1 MDEITTILD
10 STRPVSDIISDLKE
24 KSVDVP
30 EWSKSLKDYD
40 PSRHKI
46 VTDKFSRKDKIKS
59 DGRVEPASR
68 IHLGLEKLLV
78 KRITEFAF
86 AIPVRRVYHNT
97 EENEKRQQITKA
109 IEAIYK
115 YARIDSEN
123 IRRGNA
129 YFASCEIFTIWYVV
143 ERPNTLYGFNS
154 KYKLKSKTYSPMD
167 GVRLYPLFDEWG
179 DMIAMSFEYKKKI
192 KDKEVTFFE
201 TYTADRHY
209 KWKQQGEASWIAV
222 TDPERIILK
231 KIPGVYAYRPAPVFH
246 GLEHIREEIEYTL
259 SRNSDVIAYNSAPLL
274 KVTGELVGDE
284 DKGEARR
291 LFRLKNGGDIAYVS
305 WTQAIEALKYH
316 VDTLLKLFFMQAQM
330 PDLSFENLN
339 SATLL

>member
-97 EENEKRQQITKA
+97 EENKKRQQITKA

-154 KYKLKSKTYSPMD
+154 N
-167 GVRLYPLFDEWG
+167 
-179 DMIAMSFEYKKKI
+179 
-192 KDKEVTFFE
+192 
-201 TYTADRHY
+201 
-209 KWKQQGEASWIAV
+209 
-222 TDPERIILK
+222 
-231 KIPGVYAYRPAPVFH
+231 PAGF
-246 GLEHIREEIEYTL
+246 
-259 SRNSDVIAYNSAPLL
+259 PLL
-274 KVTGELVGDE
+274 FPLVMTVSGICLKERDLLILYLLLIFEGHGDH
-284 DKGEARR
+284 
-291 LFRLKNGGDIAYVS
+291 VS
-305 WTQAIEALKYH
+305 PLVKQGI
-316 VDTLLKLFFMQAQM
+316 
-330 PDLSFENLN
+330 
-339 SATLL
+339 

>member
-46 VTDKFSRKDKIKS
+46 VTDKLTRKDKIRS

-97 EENEKRQQITKA
+97 EENKKRQQITKA

-123 IRRGNA
+123 IKRGNA

-154 KYKLKSKTYSPMD
+154 KYKLKCKTCS
-167 GVRLYPLFDEWG
+167 LCQW
-179 DMIAMSFEYKKKI
+179 
-192 KDKEVTFFE
+192 
-201 TYTADRHY
+201 
-209 KWKQQGEASWIAV
+209 Q
-222 TDPERIILK
+222 
-231 KIPGVYAYRPAPVFH
+231 
-246 GLEHIREEIEYTL
+246 
-259 SRNSDVIAYNSAPLL
+259 
-274 KVTGELVGDE
+274 
-284 DKGEARR
+284 
-291 LFRLKNGGDIAYVS
+291 
-305 WTQAIEALKYH
+305 
-316 VDTLLKLFFMQAQM
+316 
-330 PDLSFENLN
+330 
-339 SATLL
+339 

>member
-46 VTDKFSRKDKIKS
+46 VTDKLTRKDKIRS

-97 EENEKRQQITKA
+97 EENKKRQQITKA

-123 IRRGNA
+123 IKRGNA

-154 KYKLKSKTYSPMD
+154 KYKLKCKTYSPMD

-192 KDKEVTFFE
+192 KDKEFTFFE

-209 KWKQQGEASWIAV
+209 KWKQQGEPAGLLLQIPKGLSSKRF
-222 TDPERIILK
+222 PE
-231 KIPGVYAYRPAPVFH
+231 FMH
-246 GLEHIREEIEYTL
+246 T
-259 SRNSDVIAYNSAPLL
+259 APLL
-274 KVTGELVGDE
+274 
-284 DKGEARR
+284 
-291 LFRLKNGGDIAYVS
+291 
-305 WTQAIEALKYH
+305 
-316 VDTLLKLFFMQAQM
+316 FFM
-330 PDLSFENLN
+330 D
-339 SATLL
+339 